1 MKSTTNFEVFSE
13 KKVDVKKEGQKNTR
27 PKEKIVEVFQ
37 NTIEGK
43 ILKSRY
49 KVGKFLDEG

>member
-1 MKSTTNFEVFSE
+1 MKSMTNFEVFSE
-13 KKVDVKKEGQKNTR
+13 KKVDVKKEGQENTR
-27 PKEKIVEVFQ
+27 AKDKIVEVFQ